1 MQMAVDVGQGI
12 TDQSG
17 GGFCAVLVS
26 FQGKKGE
33 KLTDVLGKQCGR
45 PLFLMKEALIKL
57 KPAFFIICRVLH
69 GNLKYRTAVQILK
82 KILGRAAVE
91 MEP

>member
-1 MQMAVDVGQGI
+1 MAVDVGQGI

-33 KLTDVLGKQCGR
+33 ELTDVLGKQCGR
-45 PLFLMKEALIKL
+45 PLFLMNRAYLRLAHGKRHGGVYPPHRMDR
-57 KPAFFIICRVLH
+57 KPGFLLCAHLR
-69 GNLKYRTAVQILK
+69 Q
-82 KILGRAAVE
+82 
-91 MEP
+91 